1 MPPHM
6 SGHVD
11 FSPDTDIPSL
21 RNKVI
26 LVTGGTAGLGKAS
39 IEALAKH
46 EPAHIYFTGRNATAA
61 QSLISSITQ
70 SNPSVA
76 LTFLEM
82 DMGSLS
88 TVKAALK
95 RFAHDRLDILMC
107 NAGIM
112 ASPAGLS
119 KDGFEIQFAI
129 NHLGN
134 AMVIQ
139 QLLPIL
145 KKTAEEPGSDI
156 WVAAAAK
163 RDELVNGAFYMPV
176 GVESNSMLDKT
187 AKDDELARKLWEWTD
202 EVLAKF

>member
-1 MPPHM
+1 M
-6 SGHVD
+6 
-11 FSPDTDIPSL
+11 FSFPFCHADVCLP
-21 RNKVI
+21 
-26 LVTGGTAGLGKAS
+26 GTAGLGKES

-46 EPAHIYFTGRNATAA
+46 DPAHIYFTGRNATAA
-61 QSLISSITQ
+61 QTVISNVAK
-70 SNPSVA
+70 SNPSVSM
-76 LTFLEM
+76 TFLEM

-95 RFAHDRLDILMC
+95 RFTHDRLDILMC

-139 QLLPIL
+139 QLLPVL
-145 KKTAEEPGSDI
+145 KKTAEEPGSDVRMI
-156 WVAAAAK
+156 ALTSTGW
-163 RDELVNGAFYMPV
+163 RGHPRGGILF
-176 GVESNSMLDKT
+176 
-187 AKDDELARKLWEWTD
+187 D
-202 EVLAKF
+202 EVRTTQEGVAGSWIRYGYVFPALINLQASTFITTFSILTSPI

>member
-1 MPPHM
+1 MNCRSSVPI
-6 SGHVD
+6 V
-11 FSPDTDIPSL
+11 FQKLTSL
-21 RNKVI
+21 
-26 LVTGGTAGLGKAS
+26 LGTAGLGKES
-39 IEALAKH
+39 VEALAKH

-61 QSLISSITQ
+61 QAIISNIAEN
-70 SNPSVA
+70 NPSVP

-88 TVKAALK
+88 TVKAAMN

-145 KKTAEEPGSDI
+145 NKTAEEPGSDVRMI
-156 WVAAAAK
+156 ALTSVGW
-163 RDELVNGAFYMPV
+163 RGHPRGGILFDELRTTQEGIAGSWIRYGCVFFV
-176 GVESNSMLDKT
+176 
-187 AKDDELARKLWEWTD
+187 R
-202 EVLAKF
+202 FII

>member
-1 MPPHM
+1 M
-6 SGHVD
+6 
-11 FSPDTDIPSL
+11 
-21 RNKVI
+21 
-26 LVTGGTAGLGKAS
+26 
-39 IEALAKH
+39 EELAKH
-46 EPAHIYFTGRNATAA
+46 NPAHIYFTGRNATAA
-61 QSLISSITQ
+61 ETIISNIAK
-70 SNPSVA
+70 SNPSIP

-88 TVKAALK
+88 TVKAAMK

-107 NAGIM
+107 NAGVM

-145 KKTAEEPGSDI
+145 KKTAEEPGSDVRMI
-156 WVAAAAK
+156 ALTSTGWRGHPRGGILFGEVRTTQEGIAGSWI
-163 RDELVNGAFYMPV
+163 RYGCVF
-176 GVESNSMLDKT
+176 
-187 AKDDELARKLWEWTD
+187 LARLII
-202 EVLAKF
+202 